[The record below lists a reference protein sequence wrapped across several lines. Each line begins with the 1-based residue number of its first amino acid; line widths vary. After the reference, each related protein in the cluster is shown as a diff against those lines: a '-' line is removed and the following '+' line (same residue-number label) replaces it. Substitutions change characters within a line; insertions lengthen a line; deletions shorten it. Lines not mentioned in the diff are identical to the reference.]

1 MSAAG
6 GGTCVQAPF
15 GKGGAASAADWVK
28 SEANRDRHFS
38 LFPGGNAPLR
48 RLQPAAIRDR
58 LHATKLLQA
67 RSDARALHAF
77 VHAERKR
84 GPTFLRLAN
93 ALITLYARGSQERL
107 LNAMLLATPKWA
119 TEVRVP

>member
-15 GKGGAASAADWVK
+15 GKGGAASAADRVK
-28 SEANRDRHFS
+28 SEANRDRHFL
-38 LFPGGNAPLR
+38 LFPVATPPR

-58 LHATKLLQA
+58 LHATKLLHA

-77 VHAERKR
+77 VHAERER
-84 GPTFLRLAN
+84 GPTSRRLAN
-93 ALITLYARGSQERL
+93 VLITLYARGSQERL
-107 LNAMLLATPKWA
+107 LNAMLLATPK
-119 TEVRVP
+119 